1 MATVWIPSLLRELTD
16 GQAQVDVPGATVGQ
30 VIDALEYA
38 NPGIKKRLCP
48 GGQIDPAITLSVD
61 GRVAPLGLMEAVEEH
76 SEIHLLPAL
85 AGG

>member
-1 MATVWIPSLLRELTD
+1 MATVWIPSLLRSLA
-16 GQAQVDVPGATVGQ
+16 GGKAQVEVPGRTVGQ
-30 VIDALEYA
+30 VIDALEDVH
-38 NPGIKKRLCP
+38 PGIRKRLCR
-48 GGQIDPAITLSVD
+48 GDQIDPAITVSVD